1 MNKELFIFIA
11 IIFLIGT
18 GFVLATAPNWQG
30 TETNYTINEDTTYNH
45 NLTLNITGYNND
57 VNFSIDSFAQNPI
70 YWTNSSGRNPVN
82 ENSLLLWILMK
93 SGGNLTFNAT
103 YDNQT
108 GFFEIPIQAT
118 NTTGTP
124 SATVE
129 YLEFMINATNDAPV
143 FTNINTTYNLT
154 QNIQLQAYV
163 NATDEE
169 QHYSEFFNITF
180 INNCTLAGWSTRT
193 NCSLLTLVNSSNTS
207 ALMNFTPERN
217 DVGTYWANITVMDNG
232 ENYLCPHQFCDNAT
246 YQQNKTTYKMV
257 QLSVFS
263 SLVVNV
269 TDCQNKIFQEN
280 ITNTCQI
287 NISTKGE
294 TDSMN
299 LSSRASLRNYAGSI
313 VNTSWFYANSTQ
325 LAVDFIK
332 TITVNVTPSKTEVGN
347 WTINFTVVDTTSG
360 ENLTTPIYIYVNR
373 TYNDVPEFT
382 SLNNVNTSINLATT
396 INLEVFDDDLLIPDK
411 NSSYGGF
418 NETTN
423 FRVYIFNRTNLSQ
436 TLTINNFNVN
446 ILNMPVAGTN
456 KTTARILFTPNSSE
470 SGNYTINITV
480 NDSENALVYNTFNMT
495 ILNNTAP
502 NWTGLLQTT
511 FVSNESDS
519 INLNLSLNST
529 DSDGDTLTFS
539 YTNDTTFPSFSLNS
553 TTGILSFTS
562 VDADVGQH
570 IVSITISDG
579 YLTSSQSFNF
589 TIYNVNDNPSASS
602 FTSNTPYSTY
612 NSTHVMTAEDN
623 ETIIYANIID
633 NDFRIPA
640 GQKSFYNESLTVT
653 TTILN
658 STGQQANLFNFT
670 LTIPPTDNLLIY
682 QASFT
687 PNKTDVG
694 NYQVVMNITDLSNA
708 STTLN
713 FNLTIAEIQHSPTL
727 DSLTNQTLK
736 INSTLSYKINA
747 TDLEDGNESTGNLTF
762 IIEFLEGNNFINGNQ
777 TIFNTTSGQLNI
789 TFNDSQSGTYH
800 LNVTVNDTSGRN
812 SSQEFWIFVYGLPN
826 VTFPLNTFNFTL
838 QENVTSSLIFKVNHT
853 LQDNLTCKF
862 YLNDVLRYNTSC
874 YGNNANFTWNFTP
887 NFTDETNNEYQN
899 LTLVAINPTF
909 NELNVTQNWNVNITY
924 TNSPLTFSASIGSF
938 NGGSPQVITLS
949 NYFTDLDAVDQN
961 QTIAFTSSAS
971 NLTGG
976 TITISTIDWING
988 TTPTMTFSATANSG
1002 GVYSITANEYNRSN
1016 SSQII
1021 NSVTSNNF
1029 SVDLTIT
1036 TTPTP
1041 VSTPVSGGGSGGS
1054 GETIVLLKLI
1064 MPEPVSLY
1072 NQNQITV
1079 PLVLF
1084 NDGKKILTGIDLFGL
1099 VAKDGNLSNNLRIT
1113 FNETNISSLKIGE
1126 KRTVN
1131 MTIDIL
1137 SQEPATY
1144 EITVN
1149 ATVKNPVYKDWG
1161 KMYLTMTEGDRI
1173 KEKVIFVEEF
1183 IVENPECIEL
1193 KELINE
1199 AKKDYENGEF
1209 ASAVKKAD
1217 EALDAC
1223 KNSILQKGKIKY
1235 TAREENKL
1243 YIYLSSSVIFAF
1255 VVGLL
1260 FYFYNRIKLKRGLKQ

>member
-1 MNKELFIFIA
+1 
-11 IIFLIGT
+11 
-18 GFVLATAPNWQG
+18 
-30 TETNYTINEDTTYNH
+30 
-45 NLTLNITGYNND
+45 
-57 VNFSIDSFAQNPI
+57 
-70 YWTNSSGRNPVN
+70 
-82 ENSLLLWILMK
+82 MK

-129 YLEFMINATNDAPV
+129 YLEFIINATNDAPV

-154 QNIQLQAYV
+154 QNIQLQTYV

-180 INNCTLAGWSTRT
+180 INNCSLAGWSTRT
-193 NCSLLTLVNSSNTS
+193 NCSLLTLGSSSNTS
-207 ALMNFTPERN
+207 ALMNFTPLRN

-246 YQQNKTTYKMV
+246 YQQNKTTYKIV
-257 QLSVFS
+257 QLNIFS

-269 TDCQNKIFQEN
+269 TDCQNKVFQEN
-280 ITNTCQI
+280 ATNTCQI

-294 TDSMN
+294 TDSLN
-299 LSSRASLRNYAGSI
+299 LSSRASLRNYAGS
-313 VNTSWFYANSTQ
+313 VSNNSWFYANSTQ
-325 LAVDFIK
+325 LAVDFTK
-332 TITVNVTPSKTEVGN
+332 TITVNVTPSKKEVGN

-360 ENLTTPIYIYVNR
+360 ENQTTPIYIYVNR
-373 TYNDVPEFT
+373 TYNDIPEFT
-382 SLNNVNTSINLATT
+382 S
-396 INLEVFDDDLLIPDK
+396 
-411 NSSYGGF
+411 
-418 NETTN
+418 
-423 FRVYIFNRTNLSQ
+423 
-436 TLTINNFNVN
+436 INNLNTN

-456 KTTARILFTPNSSE
+456 KTTARIVFTPNSSE

-511 FVSNESDS
+511 FVSNEGDS
-519 INLNLSLNST
+519 LNLNLSLNVT
-529 DSDGDTLTFS
+529 DLDGDVLTFS
-539 YTNDTTFPSFSLNS
+539 YTNDTAFPSFSLNS

-562 VDADVGQH
+562 IDADVGQH

-579 YLTSSQSFNF
+579 YLTSVQNFNF
-589 TIYNVNDNPSASS
+589 TIYNINDNPTASS
-602 FTSNTPYSTY
+602 FTSNTPDSTY

-670 LTIPPTDNLLIY
+670 LTIPPADNLLIY

-687 PNKTDVG
+687 PNKTDIG
-694 NYQVVMNITDLSNA
+694 NYQVEINI
-708 STTLN
+708 
-713 FNLTIAEIQHSPTL
+713 
-727 DSLTNQTLK
+727 
-736 INSTLSYKINA
+736 

-762 IIEFLEGNNFINGNQ
+762 IIEFLGGNNFINGNQ

-826 VTFPLNTFNFTL
+826 VTFPISTFNFTL

-874 YGNNANFTWNFTP
+874 YGNNANFTWSFTP

-909 NELNVTQNWNVNITY
+909 NELNFTQNWNVNITY
-924 TNSPLTFSASIGSF
+924 TNSLLTFSASIGSF

-949 NYFTDLDAVDQN
+949 DYFTDLDATDQN

-976 TITISTIDWING
+976 TITISTIDWVNG
-988 TTPTMTFSATANSG
+988 TTPTMTFSATANGG

-1016 SSQII
+1016 SSQVI
-1021 NSVTSNNF
+1021 NSEW
-1029 SVDLTIT
+1029 I
-1036 TTPTP
+1036 
-1041 VSTPVSGGGSGGS
+1041 
-1054 GETIVLLKLI
+1054 
-1064 MPEPVSLY
+1064 
-1072 NQNQITV
+1072 
-1079 PLVLF
+1079 
-1084 NDGKKILTGIDLFGL
+1084 
-1099 VAKDGNLSNNLRIT
+1099 
-1113 FNETNISSLKIGE
+1113 
-1126 KRTVN
+1126 
-1131 MTIDIL
+1131 
-1137 SQEPATY
+1137 
-1144 EITVN
+1144 
-1149 ATVKNPVYKDWG
+1149 
-1161 KMYLTMTEGDRI
+1161 
-1173 KEKVIFVEEF
+1173 
-1183 IVENPECIEL
+1183 
-1193 KELINE
+1193 
-1199 AKKDYENGEF
+1199 
-1209 ASAVKKAD
+1209 
-1217 EALDAC
+1217 
-1223 KNSILQKGKIKY
+1223 
-1235 TAREENKL
+1235 
-1243 YIYLSSSVIFAF
+1243 
-1255 VVGLL
+1255 
-1260 FYFYNRIKLKRGLKQ
+1260 

>member
-124 SATVE
+124 SATVD
-129 YLEFMINATNDAPV
+129 YL
-143 FTNINTTYNLT
+143 
-154 QNIQLQAYV
+154 
-163 NATDEE
+163 
-169 QHYSEFFNITF
+169 EFFNITF

-246 YQQNKTTYKMV
+246 YQQNKTTYKIV
-257 QLSVFS
+257 QLNIFS

-269 TDCQNKIFQEN
+269 TDCQNKVFQEN
-280 ITNTCQI
+280 ATNTCQI

-294 TDSMN
+294 TDSLN
-299 LSSRASLRNYAGSI
+299 LSSRASLRNYAGS
-313 VNTSWFYANSTQ
+313 VSNNSWFYANSTQ
-325 LAVDFIK
+325 LAVDFTK
-332 TITVNVTPSKTEVGN
+332 TITVNVTPSKKEVGN

-360 ENLTTPIYIYVNR
+360 ENQTTPIYIYVNR
-373 TYNDVPEFT
+373 TYNDIPEFT
-382 SLNNVNTSINLATT
+382 SINNLNTSINLATT
-396 INLEVFDDDLLIPDK
+396 INLQVFDDDLLIPDK

-423 FRVYIFNRTNLSQ
+423 FTVYIFNQSNLGQ

-456 KTTARILFTPNSSE
+456 KTTARIVFTPNSSE

-511 FVSNESDS
+511 FVSNEGDS
-519 INLNLSLNST
+519 LNLNLSLNVT
-529 DSDGDTLTFS
+529 DLDGDVLTFS
-539 YTNDTTFPSFSLNS
+539 YTNDTAFPSFSLNS

-562 VDADVGQH
+562 IDADVGQH

-579 YLTSSQSFNF
+579 YLTSVQNFNF
-589 TIYNVNDNPSASS
+589 TIYNINDNPTASS
-602 FTSNTPYSTY
+602 FTSNTPDSTY

-670 LTIPPTDNLLIY
+670 LTIPPADNLLIY

-687 PNKTDVG
+687 PNKTDIG
-694 NYQVVMNITDLSNA
+694 NYQVVMNITDLSNS

-713 FNLTIAEIQHSPTL
+713 FNLTITEIQHSPTL

-736 INSTLSYKINA
+736 VNSTLSYEINA
-747 TDLEDGNESTGNLTF
+747 TDLEDGNESTGN
-762 IIEFLEGNNFINGNQ
+762 
-777 TIFNTTSGQLNI
+777 
-789 TFNDSQSGTYH
+789 
-800 LNVTVNDTSGRN
+800 
-812 SSQEFWIFVYGLPN
+812 
-826 VTFPLNTFNFTL
+826 
-838 QENVTSSLIFKVNHT
+838 
-853 LQDNLTCKF
+853 
-862 YLNDVLRYNTSC
+862 
-874 YGNNANFTWNFTP
+874 
-887 NFTDETNNEYQN
+887 
-899 LTLVAINPTF
+899 
-909 NELNVTQNWNVNITY
+909 
-924 TNSPLTFSASIGSF
+924 
-938 NGGSPQVITLS
+938 
-949 NYFTDLDAVDQN
+949 
-961 QTIAFTSSAS
+961 
-971 NLTGG
+971 
-976 TITISTIDWING
+976 
-988 TTPTMTFSATANSG
+988 
-1002 GVYSITANEYNRSN
+1002 
-1016 SSQII
+1016 
-1021 NSVTSNNF
+1021 
-1029 SVDLTIT
+1029 
-1036 TTPTP
+1036 
-1041 VSTPVSGGGSGGS
+1041 
-1054 GETIVLLKLI
+1054 
-1064 MPEPVSLY
+1064 
-1072 NQNQITV
+1072 
-1079 PLVLF
+1079 
-1084 NDGKKILTGIDLFGL
+1084 
-1099 VAKDGNLSNNLRIT
+1099 
-1113 FNETNISSLKIGE
+1113 
-1126 KRTVN
+1126 
-1131 MTIDIL
+1131 
-1137 SQEPATY
+1137 
-1144 EITVN
+1144 
-1149 ATVKNPVYKDWG
+1149 
-1161 KMYLTMTEGDRI
+1161 
-1173 KEKVIFVEEF
+1173 
-1183 IVENPECIEL
+1183 
-1193 KELINE
+1193 
-1199 AKKDYENGEF
+1199 
-1209 ASAVKKAD
+1209 
-1217 EALDAC
+1217 
-1223 KNSILQKGKIKY
+1223 
-1235 TAREENKL
+1235 
-1243 YIYLSSSVIFAF
+1243 
-1255 VVGLL
+1255 
-1260 FYFYNRIKLKRGLKQ
+1260 

>member
-1 MNKELFIFIA
+1 MNKELFIFVA

-18 GFVLATAPNWQG
+18 GFVLATAPIWQG
-30 TETNYTINEDTTYNH
+30 TETNNTINEDTTYNH

-396 INLEVFDDDLLIPDK
+396 INLQVFDDDLLIPDK

-423 FRVYIFNRTNLSQ
+423 FTVYIFNQSNLGQ

-456 KTTARILFTPNSSE
+456 KTTARIVFTPNSSE

-511 FVSNESDS
+511 FVSNEGDS
-519 INLNLSLNST
+519 LNLNLSLN
-529 DSDGDTLTFS
+529 
-539 YTNDTTFPSFSLNS
+539 
-553 TTGILSFTS
+553 
-562 VDADVGQH
+562 
-570 IVSITISDG
+570 
-579 YLTSSQSFNF
+579 
-589 TIYNVNDNPSASS
+589 
-602 FTSNTPYSTY
+602 
-612 NSTHVMTAEDN
+612 
-623 ETIIYANIID
+623 
-633 NDFRIPA
+633 
-640 GQKSFYNESLTVT
+640 
-653 TTILN
+653 
-658 STGQQANLFNFT
+658 
-670 LTIPPTDNLLIY
+670 
-682 QASFT
+682 
-687 PNKTDVG
+687 
-694 NYQVVMNITDLSNA
+694 ITDLSNS

-713 FNLTIAEIQHSPTL
+713 FNLTITEIQHSPTL

-736 INSTLSYKINA
+736 VNSTLSYEINA

-762 IIEFLEGNNFINGNQ
+762 IIEFLGGNNFINGNQ

-826 VTFPLNTFNFTL
+826 VTFPISTFNFTL

-874 YGNNANFTWNFTP
+874 YGNNANFTWSFTP

-909 NELNVTQNWNVNITY
+909 NELNFTQNWNVNITY
-924 TNSPLTFSASIGSF
+924 TNSLLTFSASIGSF

-949 NYFTDLDAVDQN
+949 DYFTDLDATDQN

-976 TITISTIDWING
+976 TITISTIDWVNG
-988 TTPTMTFSATANSG
+988 TTPTMTFSATANGG
-1002 GVYSITANEYNRSN
+1002 GV
-1016 SSQII
+1016 
-1021 NSVTSNNF
+1021 
-1029 SVDLTIT
+1029 
-1036 TTPTP
+1036 
-1041 VSTPVSGGGSGGS
+1041 
-1054 GETIVLLKLI
+1054 
-1064 MPEPVSLY
+1064 
-1072 NQNQITV
+1072 
-1079 PLVLF
+1079 
-1084 NDGKKILTGIDLFGL
+1084 
-1099 VAKDGNLSNNLRIT
+1099 
-1113 FNETNISSLKIGE
+1113 
-1126 KRTVN
+1126 
-1131 MTIDIL
+1131 
-1137 SQEPATY
+1137 
-1144 EITVN
+1144 
-1149 ATVKNPVYKDWG
+1149 
-1161 KMYLTMTEGDRI
+1161 
-1173 KEKVIFVEEF
+1173 
-1183 IVENPECIEL
+1183 
-1193 KELINE
+1193 
-1199 AKKDYENGEF
+1199 
-1209 ASAVKKAD
+1209 
-1217 EALDAC
+1217 
-1223 KNSILQKGKIKY
+1223 
-1235 TAREENKL
+1235 
-1243 YIYLSSSVIFAF
+1243 
-1255 VVGLL
+1255 
-1260 FYFYNRIKLKRGLKQ
+1260 

>member
-124 SATVE
+124 SATVD
-129 YLEFMINATNDAPV
+129 YL
-143 FTNINTTYNLT
+143 
-154 QNIQLQAYV
+154 
-163 NATDEE
+163 
-169 QHYSEFFNITF
+169 EFFNITF

-511 FVSNESDS
+511 FVSNEGDS
-519 INLNLSLNST
+519 LNLNLSLNVT
-529 DSDGDTLTFS
+529 DLDGDVLTFS
-539 YTNDTTFPSFSLNS
+539 YTNDTAFPSFSLNS

-562 VDADVGQH
+562 IDADVGQH

-579 YLTSSQSFNF
+579 YLTSVQNFNF
-589 TIYNVNDNPSASS
+589 TIYNINDNPTASS
-602 FTSNTPYSTY
+602 FTSN
-612 NSTHVMTAEDN
+612 
-623 ETIIYANIID
+623 
-633 NDFRIPA
+633 
-640 GQKSFYNESLTVT
+640 
-653 TTILN
+653 
-658 STGQQANLFNFT
+658 
-670 LTIPPTDNLLIY
+670 
-682 QASFT
+682 
-687 PNKTDVG
+687 KTDIG
-694 NYQVVMNITDLSNA
+694 NYQVVMNITDLSNS

-713 FNLTIAEIQHSPTL
+713 FNLTITEIQHSPTL

-736 INSTLSYKINA
+736 VNSTLSYEINA

-762 IIEFLEGNNFINGNQ
+762 IIEFLGGNNFINGNQ

-874 YGNNANFTWNFTP
+874 YGNNANFTWSFTP

-924 TNSPLTFSASIGSF
+924 TNSPLTFQF
-938 NGGSPQVITLS
+938 C
-949 NYFTDLDAVDQN
+949 
-961 QTIAFTSSAS
+961 
-971 NLTGG
+971 
-976 TITISTIDWING
+976 
-988 TTPTMTFSATANSG
+988 
-1002 GVYSITANEYNRSN
+1002 
-1016 SSQII
+1016 
-1021 NSVTSNNF
+1021 VT
-1029 SVDLTIT
+1029 
-1036 TTPTP
+1036 
-1041 VSTPVSGGGSGGS
+1041 
-1054 GETIVLLKLI
+1054 
-1064 MPEPVSLY
+1064 
-1072 NQNQITV
+1072 
-1079 PLVLF
+1079 
-1084 NDGKKILTGIDLFGL
+1084 
-1099 VAKDGNLSNNLRIT
+1099 
-1113 FNETNISSLKIGE
+1113 
-1126 KRTVN
+1126 
-1131 MTIDIL
+1131 
-1137 SQEPATY
+1137 
-1144 EITVN
+1144 
-1149 ATVKNPVYKDWG
+1149 
-1161 KMYLTMTEGDRI
+1161 
-1173 KEKVIFVEEF
+1173 
-1183 IVENPECIEL
+1183 
-1193 KELINE
+1193 
-1199 AKKDYENGEF
+1199 
-1209 ASAVKKAD
+1209 
-1217 EALDAC
+1217 
-1223 KNSILQKGKIKY
+1223 
-1235 TAREENKL
+1235 
-1243 YIYLSSSVIFAF
+1243 
-1255 VVGLL
+1255 
-1260 FYFYNRIKLKRGLKQ
+1260 